1 MADNFYVMPGTGTG
15 VGHDY
20 LRAKYADLLT
30 DAGFYWESSKF
41 GADGTY
47 IVYVRDID
55 AATKATVEG
64 DAAVTVIPPLASA
77 IPNQG
82 TLNTVKSKLEA
93 LNVPAGW
100 VQVGMSYQTVLH
112 YTFAFFQVLQ
122 RWVGLGGAAVF
133 GGGVTLDT
141 QFGSLGAAAQQ
152 RLRDVAA
159 SFGMNF
165 TSVTSTTPL
174 RAILKTLADQYTAP
188 LYIAGITI

>member
-1 MADNFYVMPGTGTG
+1 MADNFYIMPQTGTG
-15 VGHDY
+15 IGHDDF
-20 LRAKYADLLT
+20 RAKYADTLADSGL
-30 DAGFYWESSKF
+30 YWESVKF
-41 GADGTY
+41 GAEGTY

-55 AATKATVEG
+55 AATSATLSG
-64 DAAVTVIPPLASA
+64 DAVVTALPPLANT

-100 VQVGMSYQTVLH
+100 VQVGMTYQTVLH
-112 YTFAFFQVLQ
+112 YTFAFFQILQ
-122 RWVGLGGAAVF
+122 RWVGMGGSAVF

-141 QFGSLGAAAQQ
+141 QFGSLSAANQQ

-159 SFGMNF
+159 WFGMNF

-174 RAILKTLADQYTAP
+174 RTILKTLADQYTAP
-188 LYIAGITI
+188 LYIAGVTI